1 MNKLDKKE
9 LERRKE
15 ILYNWWWDMSFKQKR
30 YIKIGD
36 RKSYPLK
43 GIILDSK
50 DEILLKDNIPL
61 FSHIQIQT
69 IQFCNLK
76 CSFCPNH
83 YMIWDRIDNK
93 KRGIPYNSMS
103 FKNYEKIMINLK
115 ELGYKGRVSPYLMN
129 ESLVDKDRIVEFIKI
144 TRKYLPQSEIV
155 INTNATF
162 LNKKILIDMIEAGL
176 NRLCIDDYFGEKN
189 RENLTRLLVSVC
201 ESTNYEKWPY
211 EGMCEVELAGMIP
224 NLKQIKSPTTDK
236 ENNIIRNERGN
247 PIATDEKMIFPYT
260 YWNRGGLL
268 NLNSDIQVPQ
278 KDCNYPSKQM
288 FINWKGDSL
297 LCCCDWEEMVIMGNI
312 IEDNIEKVW
321 TNDKFQHYRSTLK
334 KGERKK
340 LKLCENCNYKGCE
353 NEDDRTI
360 YDKLDVVVK
369 TTGLFKG

>member
-1 MNKLDKKE
+1 
-9 LERRKE
+9 
-15 ILYNWWWDMSFKQKR
+15 
-30 YIKIGD
+30 
-36 RKSYPLK
+36 
-43 GIILDSK
+43 
-50 DEILLKDNIPL
+50 
-61 FSHIQIQT
+61 
-69 IQFCNLK
+69 
-76 CSFCPNH
+76 
-83 YMIWDRIDNK
+83 
-93 KRGIPYNSMS
+93 
-103 FKNYEKIMINLK
+103 MINLK

-162 LNKKILIDMIEAGL
+162 LKKKILIDMIEAGL

-353 NEDDRTI
+353 KEEDRTI
-360 YDKLDVVVK
+360 HTKKITK
-369 TTGLFKG
+369 TIRVEKKGVIENIEITRSPLWWEFFELKNSNK